1 MSSLAGA
8 LDAEPH
14 SPDAFISSPKS
25 EDDLGDVPQPSTHA
39 ALSADEDTKEELND
53 LFGED
58 EDVNMVEHECVRML
72 LSC

>member
-8 LDAEPH
+8 LEPKEELQD
-14 SPDAFISSPKS
+14 SSMSSPKA
-25 EDDLGDVPQPSTHA
+25 EDDLDALPLHSQPDA
-39 ALSADEDTKEELND
+39 SADEDDKQELHD